1 MNKTFRSLAFA
12 SLILIALSV
21 SASAQTLADACK
33 PAGGP
38 FTTTAGK
45 SIAVTWV
52 QPVPL
57 GTIDGFSYVFDG
69 GARVDFD
76 PTSSGT
82 ATPCAADTSQP
93 GATPYLYNVPG
104 VVAQGSHTIRLVA
117 YMFQRTT
124 DATGA
129 LVIDKTVRQEFPSVD
144 VPFVAAAPK
153 PPAPTRPK
161 NIKVWKK

>member
-1 MNKTFRSLAFA
+1 MNKTFRPLAFA
-12 SLILIALSV
+12 SMLLIALS
-21 SASAQTLADACK
+21 ASAAAQALTDACK

-38 FTTTAGK
+38 FTVTAGK

-52 QPVPL
+52 QPAPL

-69 GARVDFD
+69 GARVDFE
-76 PTSSGT
+76 PSASGV

-93 GATPYLYNVPG
+93 GATPYLHNVPG
-104 VVAQGSHTIRLVA
+104 VVAQGSHTIRIIT
-117 YMFQRTT
+117 YMFKRTT

-129 LVIDKTVRQEFPSVD
+129 VVIDKTVRQEFPSTD
-144 VPFVAAAPK
+144 VPFVAVAPL

>member
-1 MNKTFRSLAFA
+1 MRLSIRAIVLSL
-12 SLILIALSV
+12 LCLALLPTI
-21 SASAQTLADACK
+21 ASAQALTDACK

-52 QPVPL
+52 QPAPL

-76 PTSSGT
+76 PTASGV
-82 ATPCAADTSQP
+82 ATPCDASSSQP
-93 GATPYLYNVPG
+93 AATPYLYNVPG
-104 VVAQGSHTIRLVA
+104 VVAQGSHTIRLIA
-117 YMFQRTT
+117 YMFKRTT
-124 DATGA
+124 DATGN
-129 LVIDKTVRQEFPSVD
+129 LVIDKTVRQEFPSTD
-144 VPFVAAAPK
+144 VPFVAVAAL
-153 PPAPTRPK
+153 PPSPSKPK